1 MDTST
6 RWLLTLGLGLAL
18 GGAHSTHAQQA
29 PTPPPAATPPAPAP
43 SPQVDATLDSMR
55 GGSRTLRDERGHR
68 VVVLFFGDRPHVED
82 NNALKG
88 ALRRFVEDNHLDAR
102 VALYGVA
109 DLESVGS
116 VPETL
121 VRTMIQPLVDRWN
134 TDILLDWHGVMRRA
148 PFNFPTYQSTIAII
162 DLEGRIVWRRE
173 GELDAAGTR
182 DFYRALRGALR

>member
-1 MDTST
+1 MHKTSA
-6 RWLLTLGLGLAL
+6 RLFFTLGIAVAL
-18 GGAHSTHAQQA
+18 SSTDRTLAQQA
-29 PTPPPAATPPAPAP
+29 PTAPTPEVAP

-55 GGSRTLRDERGHR
+55 GGTRRLRDERGR
-68 VVVLFFGDRPHVED
+68 RIVVLFHGDRPHVED

-88 ALRRFVEDNHLDAR
+88 ALRRYVDDNRLGER

-121 VRTMIQPLVDRWN
+121 VRTMIAPLVERWN
-134 TDILLDWHGVMRRA
+134 TDILLDWRGVMRRA
-148 PFNFPTYQSTIAII
+148 PFNFPTHQSTIVIL

-173 GELDAAGTR
+173 GELDVASTR
-182 DFYRALRGALR
+182 DFYRTLRAALR

>member
-1 MDTST
+1 MRTHP
-6 RWLLTLGLGLAL
+6 LLLLAGALAL
-18 GGAHSTHAQQA
+18 GSGLARAQETPTAAEPPVESA
-29 PTPPPAATPPAPAP
+29 PLPPP
-43 SPQVDATLDSMR
+43 VDATLDSMR
-55 GGSRTLRDERGHR
+55 GGTRRLSDERNRR

-82 NNALKG
+82 NNELKG
-88 ALRRFVEDNHLDAR
+88 ALRRYVDDNHLDAH

-121 VRTMIQPLVDRWN
+121 VRTMIQPLVNRWN

-148 PFNFPTYQSTIAII
+148 PFNFPTYQSTIAIV
-162 DLEGRIVWRRE
+162 DRGGRIVWRRE

-182 DFYRALRGALR
+182 DFYRALRAALR